1 MNNLLLKGN
10 FRQILLL
17 IVSFIALGLAAQ
29 PTFRRGSLYMVSPQG
44 QPTKNITL
52 APKAWSISL
61 QPNFSDDSN
70 LWTITSLSGSFRI
83 INPFTNRAL
92 NATSDN
98 QIASAENNGSDESQ
112 LWKIEPNGKSF
123 LFIPSNRP
131 ELVAVS
137 QSDGSIVL
145 KDKKTWSHKLEAQFA
160 IKESEVKGFDENIT
174 YQIVTAGKQKG
185 LVLGSGN
192 NAGNNAVIVPEK
204 ADKENLGQ
212 YWNIKMI
219 DVNQRAVIGAFNS
232 LNFYDGGN
240 NKSINYLVQ
249 WAAQPGKWD
258 NARFVFKPVKGKKGI
273 FQIASASP
281 TKEDQVYALVNGKL
295 ERVSQSKAGD
305 NSWFTF
311 REVMK
316 PKIGRASCR
325 ERV

>member
-131 ELVAVS
+131 ELVAVC

-145 KDKKTWSHKLEAQFA
+145 KDKKTWSRPF
-160 IKESEVKGFDENIT
+160 F
-174 YQIVTAGKQKG
+174 
-185 LVLGSGN
+185 
-192 NAGNNAVIVPEK
+192 
-204 ADKENLGQ
+204 
-212 YWNIKMI
+212 
-219 DVNQRAVIGAFNS
+219 
-232 LNFYDGGN
+232 
-240 NKSINYLVQ
+240 
-249 WAAQPGKWD
+249 
-258 NARFVFKPVKGKKGI
+258 
-273 FQIASASP
+273 
-281 TKEDQVYALVNGKL
+281 
-295 ERVSQSKAGD
+295 
-305 NSWFTF
+305 
-311 REVMK
+311 
-316 PKIGRASCR
+316 
-325 ERV
+325 